1 VTREYESARANE
13 AAIERTLAA
22 AKADIQNLNRKEFQ
36 LAALEREV
44 ATSRQFYDMF
54 MQRFKETNISG
65 EMHSPIA
72 RVVDPAIVPGGPFGP
87 NKRLIVG
94 LSLLGALLA
103 GVSLALLLE
112 RLDNTVKSSHEVEN
126 RLGVPA
132 LGVLNITKV
141 KRGAQLE
148 RIFLDDPQTS
158 FSEAIR
164 TIRSGVMLSAIDS
177 PRKIVLVTSSIPEE
191 GKTTVASNLAFAL
204 GQVKKTLL
212 IDADMRRPKIGR
224 VLGGAGSN
232 LLGLS
237 QLVAGEAQFERC
249 LYPVAQ
255 GSQLSVLPSG
265 RIPPNPLELLAS
277 HGFAA
282 MLQKLAQTFDMI
294 VIDSPPVQLVSDALV
309 LSNLA
314 SEVVYVVK
322 ADDTPYPLARQ
333 GIRRLRRVNAP
344 ILGVVLN
351 QLDPVKADRYYGE
364 YSGYGQRYYN
374 RKYGY
379 GYTPKK

>member
-1 VTREYESARANE
+1 
-13 AAIERTLAA
+13 
-22 AKADIQNLNRKEFQ
+22 
-36 LAALEREV
+36 
-44 ATSRQFYDMF
+44 M
-54 MQRFKETNISG
+54 
-65 EMHSPIA
+65 
-72 RVVDPAIVPGGPFGP
+72 
-87 NKRLIVG
+87 
-94 LSLLGALLA
+94 SLLAALLA
-103 GVSLALLLE
+103 GIALALLLE

-141 KRGAQLE
+141 KSGMQLE
-148 RIFLDDPQTS
+148 RAFLDDPQTS

-224 VLGGAGSN
+224 VLGGTGSS
-232 LLGLS
+232 LIGLS
-237 QLVAGEAQFERC
+237 QLVAGEAPLERC
-249 LYPVAQ
+249 VYPVQQ
-255 GSQLSVLPSG
+255 GAQLSVLPAG

-277 HGFAA
+277 HALRRRCWRSWPQIFE
-282 MLQKLAQTFDMI
+282 MI

-314 SEVVYVVK
+314 SEVIYVVK
-322 ADDTPYPLARQ
+322 ADDTPYPLARL

-364 YSGYGQRYYN
+364 YSGYGKRYYN
-374 RKYGY
+374 KKYSY
-379 GYTPKK
+379 GYTPKKE